1 MSPIAEDE
9 QHPPVPRAG
18 QSEVLSYDEPESD
31 ESDYFQESESSDSGV
46 SVDGG
51 DKEVFSYDEGHSS
64 SLLCDILGLGRA
76 NLFFLGNYRQF
87 FAYVSRKRFEKSKSH
102 KIVKGRKN

>member
-18 QSEVLSYDEPESD
+18 QSEILSYDESESD

-46 SVDGG
+46 SVDEG
-51 DKEVFSYDEGHSS
+51 DREVLAYDHGHSS
-64 SLLCDILGLGRA
+64 SLLVI
-76 NLFFLGNYRQF
+76 F
-87 FAYVSRKRFEKSKSH
+87 
-102 KIVKGRKN
+102 